1 MHAFRDEVR
10 NHVTTKM
17 QNQRLQYLT
26 VQHDRHK
33 PAHERLSD
41 PRYATGIYRKR
52 FEDFGPNHDFRRAM
66 ERRVESRQREMKNQ
80 FPLML
85 RKNAEDQPRH
95 ARRPPKQYDSFLREQ
110 FNANTSGAHSFLK
123 QASHYDDEQDL
134 SPMSSKGG
142 GGSNRRRGS
151 VNLPGIGKASGQ
163 DSSSRRRKKKLKS
176 LKSHRIHGQ
185 FEIAKPKD
193 YKEKQQRLLATLS
206 RFKKGPKG
214 DINVA

>member
-1 MHAFRDEVR
+1 MHSFRNEVQ

-95 ARRPPKQYDSFLREQ
+95 ARRPPKQYDSSLREQ
-110 FNANTSGAHSFLK
+110 FNANTSGAHSFLR
-123 QASHYDDEQDL
+123 QASHYDDEQEL
-134 SPMSSKGG
+134 SPMSSNGG
-142 GGSNRRRGS
+142 VGRRRGS
-151 VNLPGIGKASGQ
+151 VKLPGIGKAN
-163 DSSSRRRKKKLKS
+163 SRDRSKKKKLKP
-176 LKSHRIHGQ
+176 LQSHRIHGQ

-193 YKEKQQRLLATLS
+193 YKEKQRRLLATLS